1 MRQICTSRKVWLP
14 ILLLFTAVLIFA
26 CRDRGV
32 AIDFDGTGLYH
43 ASPLDSAIETVPVS
57 FHGQLR
63 KNVYTG
69 SCDIPG
75 VLQCD
80 NLCVIFRGD
89 ESTDVYCRD
98 QAYSEPTP
106 IHSITLY
113 RVQRC
118 AETRLWSE
126 YTVEGDRVLATFDP
140 LMHPTLTVTE

>member
-1 MRQICTSRKVWLP
+1 MYIPQGLASHSAAVHRRIHFR
-14 ILLLFTAVLIFA
+14 LLGQGRVHRLRRHRPVP
-26 CRDRGV
+26 CQ
-32 AIDFDGTGLYH
+32 
-43 ASPLDSAIETVPVS
+43 PLDSAIEAVPVS

-80 NLCVIFRGD
+80 DLCVIFRGD

-106 IHSITLY
+106 IHSITLD
-113 RVQRC
+113 RTERC
-118 AETRLWSE
+118 AEIRLWSE
-126 YTVEGDRVLATFDP
+126 YTVEGDHVLATFDP